1 MSSLIPMDTC
11 RWDKLDRQI
20 NELRN
25 PMGPEVQN
33 VALDPVLP
41 EKVDVVVVGGG
52 IVGLCTAL
60 HLSEKGLSVAVCE
73 KGRIAGEQSSRNW
86 GWVRVMRRDL
96 RELRLSIESSK
107 MWGHFDQLLG
117 ANTGYQQCGLLYMTS
132 DEKTLDTY
140 VTWLRRAKDL
150 VGESLHTELV
160 GTEQIARLLPHS
172 AVRFKGGLY
181 TPTDGRAEPQQ
192 AAPAI
197 AAALRARGVS
207 VVAPCAVRGVET
219 SAGAAS
225 SVVTEW
231 GEIKCKG
238 VVIAGGAWS
247 RLLCRSLGVELP
259 QLLAKGSVLR
269 TTAVKDGPT
278 IGASNKHFA
287 FRKRADGGYTIA
299 SGFRT
304 YADLTPDA
312 FRLFFKYIQALKS
325 QGSALRLS
333 VGSRFFSELMRP
345 SHWPLDKKSPF
356 EDVRELDPSPVLQ
369 STEYALR
376 GFLEAFPQL
385 RGIRVAQRWAGYM
398 DVTPDAI
405 PVISGVASLPG
416 LYVSTGYSGHGFGI
430 APAAGRL
437 MADIICNDSPIVDAR
452 DFRLERFSDGS
463 PTIVDAGF

>member
-1 MSSLIPMDTC
+1 
-11 RWDKLDRQI
+11 
-20 NELRN
+20 
-25 PMGPEVQN
+25 MGPEVQN

-41 EKVDVVVVGGG
+41 EKVDIVVVGGG

-60 HLSEKGLSVAVCE
+60 HLSEKGLRVAVCE
-73 KGRIAGEQSSRNW
+73 KGRIAAEQSSRNW

-107 MWGHFDQLLG
+107 MWEQLDQSLG
-117 ANTGYQQCGLLYMTS
+117 IDTGYVRCGLMYMTS
-132 DEKTLDTY
+132 DEKALDTY
-140 VTWLRRAKDL
+140 VSWLRRARDL
-150 VGESLHTELV
+150 AGDSLHTQLLD
-160 GTEQIARLLPHS
+160 TEQISRLLPGS

-181 TPTDGRAEPQQ
+181 TPSDGRAEPQK
-192 AAPAI
+192 AASAI
-197 AAALRARGVS
+197 AGALRARGVS
-207 VVAPCAVRGVET
+207 IVAPCAVRGVET
-219 SAGAAS
+219 SAGEVS

-231 GEIKCKG
+231 GEIKCRG
-238 VVIAGGAWS
+238 VVVAGGAWS
-247 RLLCRSLGVELP
+247 RLLCRSLGVDLP
-259 QLLAKGSVLR
+259 QLLVKGSVLR
-269 TTAVKDGPT
+269 TTAVKGGPT

-287 FRKRADGGYTIA
+287 FRKRADGGYTVA

-312 FRLFFKYIQALKS
+312 FRLFFKYVQALKS

-345 SHWPLDKKSPF
+345 RHWPLDEPSPF
-356 EDVRELDPSPVLQ
+356 EKVRELDPSPVAQ

-376 GFLEAFPQL
+376 GFLETFPQL
-385 RGIRVAQRWAGYM
+385 RDVRVAQRWAGYI

-405 PVISGVASLPG
+405 PVISRVAALPG
-416 LYVSTGYSGHGFGI
+416 LYVCTGFSGHGFGI
-430 APAAGRL
+430 GPAAGRL
-437 MADIICNDSPIVDAR
+437 MADIVCNDTPIVAPH